1 MIVSNRP
8 PFCKSFVSDS
18 LRKNDKAKEIVN
30 SRKIQS
36 LFFVLESYVVDII
49 MELLDGVRRKTWTK
63 IKRTIYVKLS
73 TNIVQKNVLIPFW

>member
-36 LFFVLESYVVDII
+36 LFCFRKLCSRYHNGIVGWGE
-49 MELLDGVRRKTWTK
+49 EKNLD
-63 IKRTIYVKLS
+63 
-73 TNIVQKNVLIPFW
+73 